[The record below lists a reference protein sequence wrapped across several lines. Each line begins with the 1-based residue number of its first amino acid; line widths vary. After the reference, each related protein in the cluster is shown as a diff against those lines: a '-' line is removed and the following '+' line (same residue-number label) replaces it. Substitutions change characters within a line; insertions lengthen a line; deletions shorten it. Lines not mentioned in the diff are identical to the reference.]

1 MTVISCDIV
10 ILDSG
15 VAISRFLMVMGQFST
30 SLMTNTTGNHQS
42 SYPAFDPCHTLN
54 VRVNYTGQW
63 VQGER
68 EGNGTTSFRDGA
80 VYTGA
85 YRWVTGHL

>member
-1 MTVISCDIV
+1 M
-10 ILDSG
+10 
-15 VAISRFLMVMGQFST
+15 AISRFLMVMGQFST
-30 SLMTNTTGNHQS
+30 SLMTNTTGNIGNTI
-42 SYPAFDPCHTLN
+42 DTLLVTHTLN

-85 YRWVTGHL
+85 YR

>member
-1 MTVISCDIV
+1 MT
-10 ILDSG
+10 
-15 VAISRFLMVMGQFST
+15 
-30 SLMTNTTGNHQS
+30 
-42 SYPAFDPCHTLN
+42 HTLN

-80 VYTGA
+80 VYTGE
-85 YRWVTGHL
+85 YRLVTDAVNHLHMSYSTFFRSGLEHGLGFIRYPNGNSLDAEFVAGKIMGHGVFK